1 MTGMSETVQSGPSQ
15 SSNMA
20 NESNKTTG
28 NGKSGL
34 YGAVQSI
41 LGQPSATDSS
51 SSVSSS
57 DIESETI
64 STKLSQG
71 STNTRKRKISGVQG
85 GRRLSPVNP
94 SGPFTTD
101 ETSNNPS
108 PIGESATTQSVGSF
122 ASYGDEGCDDTDSE
136 ASWNNEVEEILRV
149 ESEPPQVEIVA
160 PNLESNTPKRTPLP
174 NSRTGPSNK
183 PPRVVKSGAKWSV
196 QEDTLLKRLKRKELP
211 WDDISARLPGRTAT
225 ACKRHYNKT
234 FAPPSTTS
242 RGISTPAKTS
252 RKPPVPAPAARKR
265 RWSDEEVD
273 VLWNFKKS
281 GVEWAEIARQL
292 PGRTARACRRK
303 WELCRRKVD
312 MEQNEPRDVV
322 EEGNVESSSDDG
334 LFGNDMDEERPKRDI
349 VEGNYSSDSD
359 EEMSESD
366 VDDQE
371 AESKVN
377 EKDPESALEDVE
389 AESVGVE
396 YISDSSSEE
405 DPSESESEDETDKK
419 RRHLTFYLKR

>member
-1 MTGMSETVQSGPSQ
+1 MTDMADTVQSGPSQ

-20 NESNKTTG
+20 NKSNKTTG

-41 LGQPSATDSS
+41 LGQPSTTDSP

-57 DIESETI
+57 DTESETI

-71 STNTRKRKISGVQG
+71 STNTRKRKISGLQG
-85 GRRLSPVNP
+85 GRRSSPANP
-94 SGPFTTD
+94 SSPFITD
-101 ETSNNPS
+101 ATSNNPS
-108 PIGESATTQSVGSF
+108 PIGESATAPSVGNF
-122 ASYGDEGCDDTDSE
+122 ASYRDEGCYDTDSK
-136 ASWNNEVEEILRV
+136 ASWDNEAEEILRV
-149 ESEPPQVEIVA
+149 ESEPPRAEA
-160 PNLESNTPKRTPLP
+160 GALNLERKTYKRTPLP
-174 NSRTGPSNK
+174 NNRTGPSNK

-196 QEDTLLKRLKRKELP
+196 QEDTLLKHLKRTELP

-234 FAPPSTTS
+234 LAPLSTTP

-252 RKPPVPAPAARKR
+252 GKPPVPAPTARKR

-281 GVEWAEIARQL
+281 GLEWAEIAKQL

-303 WELCRRKVD
+303 LELWRREVD
-312 MEQNEPRDVV
+312 IEQSEPRGVV
-322 EEGNVESSSDDG
+322 EEGNVESGSDDG
-334 LFGNDMDEERPKRDI
+334 QFGNDMDEERPKRDI

-359 EEMSESD
+359 EEMLESY

-371 AESKVN
+371 AESNIK
-377 EKDPESALEDVE
+377 EEDPESALEDVE
-389 AESVGVE
+389 AESVGVK
-396 YISDSSSEE
+396 YISDTSSEE
-405 DPSESESEDETDKK
+405 DPSESESEGETDKK
-419 RRHLTFYLKR
+419 RRHATFYLKR